1 MLQQNKDSGILRIA
15 TAAQIFILSTQN
27 WIKIRMECLAI
38 ILSQRS
44 QKVFNSLI
52 KTKETFITQKE
63 N

>member
-15 TAAQIFILSTQN
+15 TAAQIFILTQN